1 MNLLSKCFLFILN
14 NIASQGS
21 ILRINHLHCKDQSQP
36 SKILTLVS
44 SFFRPLKHSPA
55 SKRSNLVASSEDN

>member
-21 ILRINHLHCKDQSQP
+21 ILRINHFTKKNKKKCVNGTWTETDELEN
-36 SKILTLVS
+36 ILDDYEVI
-44 SFFRPLKHSPA
+44 K
-55 SKRSNLVASSEDN
+55 K